1 MSSFSDAL
9 LSAHRP
15 VVMELKRRGAD
26 GQDLFGGRSVR
37 AIVAEYERLGAPCI
51 SVVTGTWFGGDDELL
66 REVARLTDRPILKK
80 DFVTREAQVA
90 EAKEMGVAA
99 LLLTAELLPASAL
112 GRLVIACLRHGVEP
126 FVEITRADQLAAIPM
141 PDGCVVAVNNKD
153 IRARERGPVDLG
165 RSLRLLPELRSAG
178 VGCAVSASGIDT
190 PFTARRLLGAGFDG
204 LLVGT
209 GLLQAEDT
217 EAWLDAVRADRTPHV
232 SHPA

>member
-9 LSAHRP
+9 LSSALP
-15 VVMELKRRGAD
+15 LVAELKRRGPD
-26 GQDLFGGRSVR
+26 GQDLFRGRSVR
-37 AIVAEYERLGAPCI
+37 SIVAEYERLGAPCI
-51 SVVTGTWFGGDDELL
+51 SVVTGSWFGGDDELL

-90 EAKEMGVAA
+90 DARVMGARA

-112 GRLVIACLRHGVEP
+112 RRLTETCLRHGLTP
-126 FVEITRADQLAAIPM
+126 FVEITRAGQLDAVPAA
-141 PDGCVVAVNNKD
+141 GQCVVAVSNKD
-153 IRARERGPVDLG
+153 IRVRERGAADLG
-165 RSLRLLPELRSAG
+165 RSLRLLPDLRAAG

-190 PFTARRLLGAGFDG
+190 PEAARRLLAAGFDG

-209 GLLQAEDT
+209 SLLTAG
-217 EAWLDAVRADRTPHV
+217 DAGEWASAVADRTPQV